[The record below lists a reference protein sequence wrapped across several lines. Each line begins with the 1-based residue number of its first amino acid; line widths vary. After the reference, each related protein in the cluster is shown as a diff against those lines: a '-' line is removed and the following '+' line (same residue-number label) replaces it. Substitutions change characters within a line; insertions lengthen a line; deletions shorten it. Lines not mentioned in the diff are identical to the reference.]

1 MIFSE
6 RDMPYFRNMAYQKA
20 RESSIKSFSI
30 KNLSHTLKIS
40 CNHAYKF
47 THFAEKSSPKSGK
60 PEYLP
65 FTEKLKVIFW
75 GINNPKPVNYHQ
87 PARTHETITI
97 QSKEKLET
105 WLIEP
110 ENPKG
115 TVLLFHGY
123 SGSKSGILNYA
134 EEFYQKG
141 YRTLLVDFQGS
152 GGSTGHQTTIGFE
165 ESKDVKATY
174 DYIKNRFPEEE
185 IILFGSSMG
194 AVSILKAV
202 AETEIEPA
210 KLIIECPFGSM
221 RTTTQKRFEA
231 MGIPTFILPDMLM
244 IYGSIQNG
252 FNAYAHNPTEY
263 AKKIDIPTL
272 LLYGAKDPRV
282 TQAETD
288 EIFQNLQGEKALGI
302 FKNAGHENYL
312 WRYSQEWKKEIDT
325 FL

>member
-1 MIFSE
+1 MKKFLIRTFL
-6 RDMPYFRNMAYQKA
+6 FLFLLLNV
-20 RESSIKSFSI
+20 
-30 KNLSHTLKIS
+30 IS

-47 THFAEKSSPKSGK
+47 THFAEQNTPKSGK
-60 PEYLP
+60 PEYLS

-75 GINNPKPVNYHQ
+75 GISNPKPFNYHK

-97 QSKEKLET
+97 QSQEKLEA

-141 YRTLLVDFQGS
+141 YRSLLVDFQGS
-152 GGSTGHQTTIGFE
+152 GGSTGYQTTIGIE
-165 ESKDVKATY
+165 ESADVRAAY
-174 DYIKNRFPEEE
+174 DYIKNRFPTEKT
-185 IILFGSSMG
+185 ILFGSSMG

-202 AETEIEPA
+202 AETDIQPD

-231 MGIPTFILPDMLM
+231 MGLPTILLPDLLM

-252 FNAYAHNPTEY
+252 FNAYAHNPTQY
-263 AKKIDIPTL
+263 AKDVDIPTL

-282 TQAETD
+282 TRAETD
-288 EIFQNLQGEKALGI
+288 EIFQNLQGEKSLGI
-302 FKNAGHENYL
+302 FLNAGHENYL
-312 WRYSQEWKKEIDT
+312 LRYRGEWKEKIDA